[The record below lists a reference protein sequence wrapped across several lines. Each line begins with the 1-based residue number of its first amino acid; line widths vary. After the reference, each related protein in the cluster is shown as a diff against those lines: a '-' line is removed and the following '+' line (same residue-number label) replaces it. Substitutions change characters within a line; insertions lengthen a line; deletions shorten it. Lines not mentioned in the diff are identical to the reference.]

1 MSDGDL
7 VLLAWSDYVGI
18 TRVRGLVADVY
29 PTRMTTGIG
38 WAVAGQVLTPFDDLG
53 PNPWGSMMEVR
64 QIPVAETHRKIDIWG
79 DVPALEMVLC
89 DARTLDG
96 KQWECGTRAFYENAL
111 NDFRAETGLEFMA
124 AFEHEFQLLGV
135 QGPDAP
141 PFSIEHVR
149 KVPEFLRDLA
159 RALKQANV
167 DVESLEPEFGV
178 NQFEVTTGPATGLAA
193 GDNPIIVREVIR
205 EVARRLGYRAT
216 FTPKPTPTSVGNG
229 AHVHFSFVDQ
239 HGNNAT
245 YDVNGPGN
253 ASLVAQHFIAGVV
266 KYLPALCAYM
276 ASSPVSYLRLG
287 PHHWACGYASFG
299 IQNREAGIRIC
310 PSADPDPVK
319 HSRSFNL
326 EVRAPDATASP
337 YIVLGS
343 LIRAGLQGIRDE
355 LALPPAVEG
364 DPSDLTQEQRDEM
377 GIVPLPGSLRE
388 ALEVLDA
395 DPVARSWMPDL
406 MYQCFVGVKRT
417 EIELAES
424 LSDDELCERYRNVY

>member
-1 MSDGDL
+1 MGDGDL

-29 PTRMTTGIG
+29 PKRLTTGIG

-64 QIPVAETHRKIDIWG
+64 QVPVPETYRKIDIWH
-79 DVPALEMVLC
+79 DAPPLEMVLC
-89 DARTLDG
+89 DTRTLEGD
-96 KQWECGTRAFYENAL
+96 QWECGTRAFYENAL
-111 NDFRAETGLEFMA
+111 NDFRAETGLDFMA

-135 QGPDAP
+135 PGPDAP

-149 KVPEFLRDLA
+149 KVPEFFRDLA
-159 RALKQANV
+159 HALGQANV
-167 DVESLEPEFGV
+167 NVESIEPEFGV
-178 NQFEVTTGPATGLAA
+178 NQFEVTTGPATGMAA

-216 FTPKPTPTSVGNG
+216 FTPKPTPQSVGNG

-239 HGNNAT
+239 QGNNAT
-245 YDVNGPGN
+245 YDPSGPGG
-253 ASLVAQHFIAGVV
+253 ASQIAQHFIAGVV
-266 KYLPALCAYM
+266 KYLPSLCAYM

-310 PSADPDPVK
+310 PSADPSNSSK
-319 HSRSFNL
+319 SFNL

-343 LIRAGLQGIRDE
+343 LIRAGLQGIRDS
-355 LALPPAVEG
+355 LPLPPEVEG
-364 DPSDLTQEQRDEM
+364 DPSDLTQDQRDEM
-377 GIVPLPGSLRE
+377 GIVALPGSLQE
-388 ALEVLDA
+388 ALDVLDA
-395 DPVARSWMPDL
+395 DPIARAWMPEL

-417 EIELAES
+417 EIELAEG
-424 LSDDELCERYRNVY
+424 LPDHELCEKYRNVY